1 MQTKSNCIN
10 CMGMRCFGTV
20 RFCMLYLRLWLE
32 DLTLSKAHSP
42 LRPLLK
48 ISAKSPFMQ
57 ALYLTFAFGAV
68 IWCRYPTFGVAI
80 CVATA
85 GVILF
90 QVGFVSFLLLKFTRD
105 TLQGDL
111 RDIPKYYKLASL
123 DGSDKTGGD
132 FMPLGPR
139 AFWVVEAKHRVTGE
153 TELAGCVGLGA
164 F

>member
-1 MQTKSNCIN
+1 
-10 CMGMRCFGTV
+10 
-20 RFCMLYLRLWLE
+20 
-32 DLTLSKAHSP
+32 
-42 LRPLLK
+42 
-48 ISAKSPFMQ
+48 MQ
-57 ALYLTFAFGAV
+57 ALYLAFAFGAV

-164 F
+164 FRNTLTPPPTNLKNIIKQTLWTRGGVLANSSVWWFQVGTFVGALP